1 MSKSINLP
9 LRSDVPLSDQ
19 CSHGK
24 TWDEFCR
31 DCRIV
36 WLQESLRTMEPQVK
50 RDRAELEHLVGPCGC
65 HESYPQLQ
73 PGVINHGP
81 GCLKRIGR

>member
-9 LRSDVPLSDQ
+9 FRHDVPLSDQ

-24 TWDEFCR
+24 TWDEVCS

-36 WLQESLRTMEPQVK
+36 WLRECLRTMEPQVR
-50 RDRAELEHLVGPCGC
+50 RDRAELELLLR
-65 HESYPQLQ
+65 EQQ
-73 PGVINHGP
+73 
-81 GCLKRIGR
+81 